1 MSGDP
6 VTAALTD
13 YHPVTEGEASDVAR
27 IRALAREG
35 DPWSRSSALH
45 LTASALVIDPPT
57 GRVLLRWHD
66 RMQSWLQVGGHGEV
80 GETDPF
86 AIARREAHEET
97 GLTDLTA
104 WPDAQRPVVVHAVI
118 VPVPASGTEPA
129 HHHADLRY
137 LLATRHP
144 STARPES
151 EAAPLRWLSP
161 AEALAEVDE
170 DNLRITVRRAA
181 EIAARVARSES

>member
-1 MSGDP
+1 MI
-6 VTAALTD
+6 AALTD
-13 YHPVTEGEASDVAR
+13 YDPVTEGEACDLAR
-27 IRALAREG
+27 IRALASGG

-45 LTASALVIDPPT
+45 LTASALVIDPAT

-66 RMQSWLQVGGHGEV
+66 RMQSWLQVGGHGEA

-86 AIARREAHEET
+86 AIARREAQEET

-104 WPDAQRPVVVHAVI
+104 WPDAERPVLVHAVI
-118 VPVPASGTEPA
+118 VPVPSSATEPA

-144 STARPES
+144 ATARPES
-151 EAAPLRWLSP
+151 DAAPLRWLSP
-161 AEALAEVDE
+161 AEAVAEVDE
-170 DNLRITVRRAA
+170 DNLCITVRRAA
-181 EIAARVARSES
+181 DIAARVAKSGS

>member
-6 VTAALTD
+6 VIAALTD
-13 YHPVTEGEASDVAR
+13 YHPVTEGEASDLAR
-27 IRALAREG
+27 IRRLAVEG

-45 LTASALVIDPPT
+45 LTASALVVDPAT

-66 RMQSWLQVGGHGEV
+66 RMQSWLQVGGHGEA

-86 AIARREAHEET
+86 AIARREAEEET
-97 GLTDLTA
+97 GLSDLTA
-104 WPDAQRPVVVHAVI
+104 WPDFQRPLLVHAVI
-118 VPVPASGTEPA
+118 VPVPASGSEPA

-144 STARPES
+144 SMARPES
-151 EAAPLRWLSP
+151 DAAPLRWLSP
-161 AEALAEVDE
+161 AEALAEIDE
-170 DNLRITVRRAA
+170 DNLRITVGRAA
-181 EIAARVARSES
+181 DIAAGIAKRGP